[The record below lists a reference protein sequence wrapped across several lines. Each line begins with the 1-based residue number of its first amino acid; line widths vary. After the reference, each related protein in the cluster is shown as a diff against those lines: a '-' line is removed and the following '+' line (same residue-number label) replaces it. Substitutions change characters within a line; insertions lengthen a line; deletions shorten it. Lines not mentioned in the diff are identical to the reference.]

1 VAFLDSDDVWLP
13 GKLTS
18 QIDAMRKNNW
28 PASCTAYYLSRPG
41 RPEIVSP
48 LYQTGAIGL
57 ADMVWGCFVSPG
69 STLMFERGVFDEV
82 GAFDTGL
89 QRLEDWDWLLRYAR
103 RHALGF
109 LAAPLAR
116 IDASP
121 AKRLPGWRE
130 CWRISGPK
138 HQRDLGARDRR
149 HFAAGLDLQRA
160 ASHYYCG
167 NMFPSLAALLKSFL
181 RSPTRHAA
189 LSVVIHNRLAR
200 R

>member
-1 VAFLDSDDVWLP
+1 
-13 GKLTS
+13 
-18 QIDAMRKNNW
+18 
-28 PASCTAYYLSRPG
+28 
-41 RPEIVSP
+41 
-48 LYQTGAIGL
+48 
-57 ADMVWGCFVSPG
+57 
-69 STLMFERGVFDEV
+69 VFDEI

-89 QRLEDWDWLLRYAR
+89 PRLEDWDWLLRYAR
-103 RHALGF
+103 KHDLGF

-121 AKRLPGWRE
+121 GKEAARMEGMLEYLWT
-130 CWRISGPK
+130 K
-138 HQRDLGARDRR
+138 HYRDLGARDRR

-181 RSPTRHAA
+181 RSPTRHTA